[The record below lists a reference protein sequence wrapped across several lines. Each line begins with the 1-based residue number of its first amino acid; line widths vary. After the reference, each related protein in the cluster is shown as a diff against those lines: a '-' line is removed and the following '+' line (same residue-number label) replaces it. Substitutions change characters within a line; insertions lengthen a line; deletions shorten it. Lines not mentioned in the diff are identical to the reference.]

1 MNNKFDIFGEIEMVS
16 MSASNYGGFE
26 RSRRT
31 RKIEVDPYDLDIMEL
46 IDEEFDY

>member
-1 MNNKFDIFGEIEMVS
+1 MDKYDVYGTIEMVS
-16 MSASNYGGFE
+16 ASYSNFGGFE

-31 RKIEVDPYDLDIMEL
+31 RKIETDPYDLDIMEL